1 MIWLKAVAAKIG
13 AEKMTQLLDRV
24 SCRIFHKAHHVRK
37 EALHGWQF
45 VYCNKCKRTWPQR
58 SGETSAKEE

>member
-1 MIWLKAVAAKIG
+1 MMVWIKTIAANIG
-13 AEKMTQLLDRV
+13 AEKIKQLLDRV
-24 SCRIFHKAHHVRK
+24 SCRIFHKQYHVRK

-58 SGETSAKEE
+58 TGEENTP